1 MMSTRNANRNNRQE
15 GVSVSIRSL
24 ALFARMGLIAATA
37 GASASS
43 FALINYWQS
52 NLNGYWDS
60 SFNWSLG
67 LPQSDHDVVIDKP
80 SLTTTFRTGTVSIN
94 SLTNSAAFK
103 VTGGSLTIGSLNS
116 TGEIAVSG
124 GGLVLNDLSA
134 SVAKFTLSGGELT
147 ANSQLSLSGLT
158 SFTGGTLRGSGLL
171 NAVNGFSLS
180 GNGLA
185 LADSITLQS
194 SGIST
199 LSATLTMGTSASF
212 INQAAASATISANI
226 AGGTILNKG
235 SLSSNGNS
243 SKTWS
248 SVMQNKGTISAS
260 GGALNFTG
268 TSFDNSLGT
277 INAIGTTVSIAAN
290 LDTANLGNMIADTY
304 GLFLFSGQLTNSNLD
319 LARFGSGSN
328 ATFTGSIH
336 GGTIANSDRGSYN
349 GVSLYGV
356 EMDKGATISG
366 NYIYFYDGFKS
377 GGVLDSSGGRLCF
390 MNDQTFDGDILGTYN
405 TTVGI
410 SGGKTLTLAPG
421 SSISG
426 YASITTYGSTG
437 TGRLINNG
445 EILANRANL
454 DLPIT
459 LGQLINNGSIS
470 ATAGRL
476 IIDVPNAVNNG
487 IIGATGT
494 GTTLHIKNQYTLPF
508 AKSLKVENGAKLM
521 LSGSL
526 SNAILDMNDLYNP
539 AATTI
544 GGVLTKVNIL
554 NADKAFFN
562 GCVLDASTIDSK
574 VNLDQGNTLSIRNS
588 FGFIDSI
595 NVSNNSTFKSLDART
610 MNWKVALSSG
620 TMYVADN
627 STFGSG
633 NTIRTTGTSKLWAG
647 TPYPTNWLTNY
658 GSIHADGGS
667 LYVYPTGFRNY
678 GTFLADNGAA
688 VRFQDTTTFVNP
700 GSMVIDGPGTS
711 LTFSTVSYESKFE
724 NIKTTNGGVVKFN
737 LVHFA
742 DGFDAA
748 QFGPAGSV
756 IFNGGVSGYVKNSDL
771 VTYDNAEL
779 SSISLDKGF
788 TLDGKSTA
796 IGSDVVSGAPI
807 VIKNGGGAML
817 HWCTSFG
824 GDIVMDKTAK
834 LGVDSTSLGT
844 LLQSSGSI
852 TGSGSIVNPTY
863 SPSFEPYLTNAG
875 LIRANNA
882 GESLT
887 ISLKNLQNNGTL
899 SAVNHAILVANPTNT
914 IKNYDATSKTLTS
927 GTFEARTGGKLQLS
941 NVNVESNGSRIIVD
955 GAGSSMVNEL
965 GTSILASLKKNS
977 GTIELLNGARL
988 SLTEDFTQTGAGSL
1002 VLGGDASILSTP
1014 ILSISGVS
1022 SLSGAITVQISG
1034 NQTTAG
1040 MKYDLISFGNG
1051 YTGAFENV
1059 YLTGSSGWKT
1069 YYTDHS
1075 FGIESVPEPAS
1086 IIALTLGM
1094 SALIA
1099 RRRNRRPR

>member
-1 MMSTRNANRNNRQE
+1 M
-15 GVSVSIRSL
+15 
-24 ALFARMGLIAATA
+24 
-37 GASASS
+37 
-43 FALINYWQS
+43 
-52 NLNGYWDS
+52 NGYWDS

-80 SLTTTFRTGTVSIN
+80 SLTTTFRTGTVAIK
-94 SLTNSAAFK
+94 SLTNSAIFK
-103 VTGGSLTIGSLNS
+103 VTGGALTIGNLSS
-116 TGEIAVSG
+116 SGEIAISG
-124 GGLVLNDLSA
+124 GALTLNDLSA
-134 SVAKFTLSGGELT
+134 ATAKFTVSGGDLF
-147 ANSQLSLSGLT
+147 ANSQLTLSGLT
-158 SFTGGTLRGSGLL
+158 SFTGGNLRGTGLL
-171 NAVNGFSLS
+171 NAINGFTIS
-180 GNGLA
+180 GNGLT
-185 LADSITLQS
+185 LADSVSLQNSGS
-194 SGIST
+194 STIN
-199 LSATLTMGTSASF
+199 ATVTMGGSSSF
-212 INQAAASATISANI
+212 VNKAGAAATISASM
-226 AGGTILNKG
+226 AGGTLFNEGAIVSSG
-235 SLSSNGNS
+235 ST
-243 SKTWS
+243 SKSWS
-248 SVMQNKGTISAS
+248 SAVQNKGTISAS

-277 INAIGTTVSIAAN
+277 INANGTTVSIAAN

-319 LARFGSGSN
+319 LARFGSSSH

-390 MNDQTFDGDILGTYN
+390 MNDQTLDGDVLSTYN

-437 TGRLINNG
+437 AGRLINNG
-445 EILANRANL
+445 DILANRANL

-487 IIGATGT
+487 TIGATGT
-494 GTTLHIKNQYTLPF
+494 GTTLQIKNQYTLPF

-544 GGVLTKVNIL
+544 GGILTNINIL

-620 TMYVADN
+620 TLYVADN

-667 LYVYPTGFRNY
+667 LYVYPTGFKNY

-688 VRFQDTTTFVNP
+688 VRFQDTVSFVNP
-700 GSMVIDGPGTS
+700 GSMVIDGAGTS
-711 LTFSTVSYESKFE
+711 LTFSTVTNPSTFG

-756 IFNGGVSGYVKNSDL
+756 IINGNATGIVKNSDL
-771 VTYDNAEL
+771 ITYDGAEL
-779 SSISLDKGF
+779 MSITLDKGF
-788 TLDGKSTA
+788 TLDGKFANIRSEA
-796 IGSDVVSGAPI
+796 VVGGPI
-807 VIKNGGGAML
+807 NVKNGGGLGFYM
-817 HWCTSFG
+817 CPQFG
-824 GDIVMDKTAK
+824 GNITLANLASIGIDNMPE
-834 LGVDSTSLGT
+834 GT
-844 LLQSSGSI
+844 TLMPGGSI
-852 TGSGSIVNPTY
+852 IGSGSIINPSY
-863 SPSFEPYLTNAG
+863 NPSFEPHLNNKG
-875 LIRANNA
+875 LIRADIE
-882 GESLT
+882 GQSLN
-887 ISLKNLQNNGTL
+887 ILLKNFTNNGTL
-899 SAVNHAILVANPTNT
+899 SAINSSILLTNPGNT
-914 IKNYDATSKTLTS
+914 IKNYDASTKTLTG
-927 GTFEARTGGKLQLS
+927 GTFEAKSGGQLKLAK
-941 NVNVESNGSRIIVD
+941 VNLETNSSHIVLES
-955 GAGSSMVNEL
+955 AGSSITDEM
-965 GTSILASLKKNS
+965 GTSILANLKSNN
-977 GTIELLNGARL
+977 GTVELLNGAKL
-988 SLTEDFTQTGAGSL
+988 NLAGGFVQSGSGSL
-1002 VLGGDASILSTP
+1002 VLGSDMSMLTSPIMTIGGATNLAGSISLNISGSLSTM
-1014 ILSISGVS
+1014 GE
-1022 SLSGAITVQISG
+1022 
-1034 NQTTAG
+1034 
-1040 MKYDLISFGNG
+1040 KYDLIAFANG
-1051 YTGAFENV
+1051 YTGGFDNV
-1059 YLTGSSGWKT
+1059 YWLGSTNWKT

-1075 FGIESVPEPAS
+1075 FGIESVPEPVS
-1086 IIALTLGM
+1086 ISGFALLLG
-1094 SALIA
+1094 AVA
-1099 RRRNRRPR
+1099 WRKRRSIR